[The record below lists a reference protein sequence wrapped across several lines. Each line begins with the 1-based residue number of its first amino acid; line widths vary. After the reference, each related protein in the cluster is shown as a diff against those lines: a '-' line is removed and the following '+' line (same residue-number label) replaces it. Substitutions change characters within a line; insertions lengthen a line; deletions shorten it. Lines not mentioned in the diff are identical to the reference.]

1 LKENKEWT
9 PKILALLC
17 RWCAYAG
24 ADLAGISRIP
34 YPPSIRVIRFPCS
47 ARMDPYF
54 IIKGFR
60 EGFDGVLV
68 AFCHPGDCHYSK
80 GNYYARRRFML
91 LKELMQF
98 AGIEPERLQIRYVS
112 AAEGKKF
119 AQVVTEMTE
128 EIRKVGP
135 LKISEPMIKALLERE
150 EIWQPLPGSE

>member
-1 LKENKEWT
+1 
-9 PKILALLC
+9 
-17 RWCAYAG
+17 
-24 ADLAGISRIP
+24 
-34 YPPSIRVIRFPCS
+34 
-47 ARMDPYF
+47 
-54 IIKGFR
+54 
-60 EGFDGVLV
+60 
-68 AFCHPGDCHYSK
+68 
-80 GNYYARRRFML
+80 ML

-98 AGIEPERLQIRYVS
+98 AGIESERLQIRYVS